1 MNHEARGQIINL
13 QPLST
18 DPSLTGKYRRNGKLQ
33 SCEPCRKSKLKC
45 DHVVP
50 TCRRCIRRRCADR
63 CVYHPSPLSKGN
75 RLRNEVSLT
84 PLTLGN
90 DERIPD
96 AIPSV
101 ELPESHNGVT
111 ADTPLPRT
119 FESRAR
125 LHRAASA
132 PPLHTH
138 HHGSVRVNSSFLGA
152 TNFTSFLS
160 ENLRYLGGVS
170 IELEATQLR
179 EVTISHDRIARGCRV
194 LSFLKDRPMINQ
206 FVARYYEICE
216 GGGTIC
222 PESIMKEWLFKFW
235 LHHKEH
241 LRDQDPEKMSRL
253 SELIWHNTQTP
264 VSFDENTSPMQ
275 WARAATGH
283 VIRWEVIG
291 LIAST
296 VGQCVGTLEAS
307 DQFLKEHKVERS
319 TLARQMHEVSTACLA
334 FCRECEVLDD
344 LYLWLLTENVALTDT
359 IKGQGSYAMYR
370 ESGELVN
377 AVVAVGLHQDIRSG
391 KPRMPMFIEETRKRI
406 LVQTYSADISIS
418 SFLGRPPRLSYR
430 YCNLVPPLDI
440 SEKQLLLNKHEIVS
454 SLDANGFNTSGNITR
469 ATWMR
474 AWLGFA
480 PRREDVLDLS
490 LGQYTREEIIHRAE
504 LIQKRS
510 EEYWASLPPFL
521 RKIRDGNTDEGTPL
535 QTLFQSII
543 LQGFRANEL
552 LLQRV
557 LIRKAGASS
566 DKLICTASLIF
577 QDILQLSRR
586 HEVSSIFQ
594 NDISALLAIQG
605 LRSAAVIAVE
615 LLKQEQQPNYPKHPL
630 LPRSRTIQDLA
641 VFAARLGDVDP
652 ADGSF
657 TTCEHGRK
665 VIQKI
670 LDLILSPPNHA
681 DRAQVPQSPR
691 ANPVQE
697 QGLESASAQIFTYPA
712 TQENTWDI
720 HETANFSMG
729 DLNLELE
736 GPFLGNDNDFVQ
748 WLESVDWEKSI

>member
-1 MNHEARGQIINL
+1 MNHRVRGQIINL
-13 QPLST
+13 ESLPT
-18 DPSLTGKYRRNGKLQ
+18 DQSLTGKYRRNGKLQ
-33 SCEPCRKSKLKC
+33 SCEPCRRSKLKC

-63 CVYHPSPLSKGN
+63 CVYHPSPLTKGN
-75 RLRNEVSLT
+75 QARNELPPT
-84 PLTLGN
+84 PSTVEN
-90 DERIPD
+90 DERRPNI
-96 AIPSV
+96 IPSV
-101 ELPESHNGVT
+101 ELSESLRSGT
-111 ADTPLPRT
+111 LLSQTTEPRT
-119 FESRAR
+119 R

-132 PPLHTH
+132 PPLHTNH
-138 HHGSVRVNSSFLGA
+138 QGAVRVNTNFLGV

-170 IELEATQLR
+170 IDLEASSLQ
-179 EVTISHDRIARGCRV
+179 EVTISHDRIAQGFRV
-194 LSFLKDRPMINQ
+194 LSFLKDSSMINQ
-206 FVARYYEICE
+206 FVARYYEIFE

-235 LHHKEH
+235 LHHKEN

-264 VSFDENTSPMQ
+264 ISVDENTSPMQ

-296 VGQCVGTLEAS
+296 VGQCVGTMEAS
-307 DQFLKEHKVERS
+307 DQFLKEHKVDRA
-319 TLARQMHEVSTACLA
+319 TLGRQMHEISSACLA

-344 LYLWLLTENVALTDT
+344 LYLWLLLENVGLTDT

-391 KPRMPMFIEETRKRI
+391 KPGMPMFIEEMRKRI

-430 YCNLVPPLDI
+430 YCNLDPPLDI
-440 SEKQLLLNKHEIVS
+440 SERQLLLNKREIVS
-454 SLDANGFNTSGNITR
+454 SLNANGFNTSGNITR

-504 LIQKRS
+504 VIQEKS
-510 EEYWASLPPFL
+510 DEYWASLPPFL

-535 QTLFQSII
+535 QTLFQTII

-566 DKLICTASLIF
+566 DKLVHTASLIF

-594 NDISALLAIQG
+594 NDIAALLAIQG

-657 TTCEHGRK
+657 SICDHGRK

-670 LDLILSPPNHA
+670 LDLILSPPNTV
-681 DRAQVPQSPR
+681 DRPQVPQHLQ
-691 ANPVQE
+691 VQHT
-697 QGLESASAQIFTYPA
+697 QGPGLQSVNTHIFPYP
-712 TQENTWDI
+712 TQENTWDV
-720 HETANFSMG
+720 HEAVNFSMG
-729 DLNLELE
+729 DLNLELQ

-748 WLESVDWEKSI
+748 WLESVDWEKSV